1 MIFLDA
7 NFFLRYIVRVE
18 TDEQLRMQR
27 IAEDFL
33 LALESGATEATTSE
47 VVLHEVCY
55 VMTSRRQY
63 DASVDEAVTALEPI
77 LRLAALKFPSGDREI
92 YLRALSIWQK
102 YPKLEFADS
111 VIAARC
117 EVNGWELATFDKRLG
132 SLPTVTRWQPSDTA

>member
-18 TDEQLRMQR
+18 TEEQSRMQR
-27 IAEDFL
+27 LAENFM
-33 LALESGATEATTSE
+33 LALETGAIEATTSE

-63 DASVDEAVTALEPI
+63 GASVHEAITALEPI
-77 LRLAALKFPSGDREI
+77 LRLSALKFPPGDKEI
-92 YLRALSIWQK
+92 YLRALSIWQQ

-117 EVNGWELATFDKRLG
+117 EVNGWELATFDETLG
-132 SLPTVTRWQPSDTA
+132 SLPSITRWQPAEA